1 MRHDY
6 IKKFVASSVFVTFCF
21 GVSSVLYL
29 NHQSK
34 FEGLLDQKQSIKA
47 FGKSLRIDEKFLISD
62 LERFEN
68 GCHLAQPQTCNIL
81 AKSMLVIN
89 NRIEDYRIFFEK
101 TLQIDPNSK
110 IFAELNEFSGN
121 INQLAQNTFGISFV
135 SAKASGIITIEDF
148 LNLSQ
153 ENISSGR
160 TQVNAKASSVA
171 LMDIK
176 QDLIAELDSYIK
188 SYQETEARIHVSY
201 SELNQYF
208 LILIILELLLFFIVN
223 LIDIA
228 NNNVEAGKE
237 DQFGIRGIQPKVKPL
252 LVSLSFSLVVIAAS
266 QYALKLEQKNSLS
279 SYCRDLNQQNI
290 NFMNTISS
298 YGEHIKEYSFYQ
310 YFAIDDLCIEFM
322 TTSAQKDMAKLR
334 ELSIQNPDISHEVFA
349 EVSRIQADNIQEK
362 QSENSSSSRTILS
375 LVLIF
380 NVLSLAAMSIFLGFD
395 SADIGTGSRDES
407 S

>member
-29 NHQSK
+29 NHQTK

-47 FGKSLRIDEKFLISD
+47 FGKSLRIDQKFLISD

-121 INQLAQNTFGISFV
+121 INQLAQNTFGISFE

-148 LNLSQ
+148 LSLSQ
-153 ENISSGR
+153 KTFLGR
-160 TQVNAKASSVA
+160 TKVNAKASSVA

-188 SYQETEARIHVSY
+188 SYQETEARIHMSY

-208 LILIILELLLFFIVN
+208 LILITLELLLFFIVN
-223 LIDIA
+223 LIDVA
-228 NNNVEAGKE
+228 NNNVEPGKE

-298 YGEHIKEYSFYQ
+298 YGEHIKEHSFYQ

-322 TTSAQKDMAKLR
+322 TTSAQKDMDKLR
-334 ELSIQNPDISHEVFA
+334 GLSIQNPDISHEVFA